1 MIPKTT
7 SITEIQRTNIPSRR
21 TSWKHFDVAP
31 EWRRYKLLDKKFG
44 PFIAISHEW
53 SSYDRFIVILDPS
66 KFKTPSNNER
76 KSHEIKGIDQD
87 IPASAIVGGI
97 ELALTKVPIV
107 NQKCYT
113 VDYLALNPKYQGQNL
128 ALKLYLWL
136 LNNSDVTK
144 VGIIE
149 AGSNQSL
156 GGMKLWK
163 KLVQYA
169 FVFAYSPHEKQ
180 FSQVELNADGD
191 LEADFALYEDPRE
204 LEKLEK
210 EYDREQD
217 KIEWFHSTKQ
227 QYRTELE
234 KIEARYKKS
243 IDDLDSAWAVRMFAT
258 KRK

>member
-1 MIPKTT
+1 M
-7 SITEIQRTNIPSRR
+7 
-21 TSWKHFDVAP
+21 
-31 EWRRYKLLDKKFG
+31 
-44 PFIAISHEW
+44 AISHVF
-53 SSYDRFIVILDPS
+53 SYHTRFIVILDPS
-66 KFKTPSNNER
+66 KFKTPSNNEK
-76 KSHEIKGIDQD
+76 KSHEINGIDQD
-87 IPASAIVGGI
+87 IPASAIVGGV
-97 ELALTKVPIV
+97 ELAFTKVPIV

-149 AGSNQSL
+149 AGSSQSL

-204 LEKLEK
+204 LEKLEN
-210 EYDREQD
+210 EYYRERT
-217 KIEWFHSTKQ
+217 KIEKNVPKQ
-227 QYRTELE
+227 QQHTEFQ

-243 IDDLDSAWAVRMFAT
+243 IDDLRDAQDVTMFAT